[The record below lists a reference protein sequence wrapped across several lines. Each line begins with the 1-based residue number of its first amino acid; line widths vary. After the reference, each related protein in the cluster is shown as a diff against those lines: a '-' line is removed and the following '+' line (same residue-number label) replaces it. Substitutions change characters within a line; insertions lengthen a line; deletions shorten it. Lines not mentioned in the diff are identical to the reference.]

1 MLDPKHAAWRLFHP
15 EWVPEADDPAVERLK
30 RVRVLAGMVV
40 SFGVYTFVA
49 HDFDVSQVLEN
60 IAVAGLVLLVSTPLT
75 VGVMLLV
82 WRRGGP
88 LRPLRRTLLGC
99 LKLLVGFVGT
109 LVGTALLFWYF
120 TRQGGVLVLLPVVL
134 WLWGFVVQAALRVN
148 GNFFGTGAVH
158 RCLPPVLAA
167 VTSWL
172 MALPDLATGD
182 LHGLG
187 ARLGTVFILG
197 APVLVTAIALLE
209 MRRVRRFHGIRLRD
223 HPGVRHRAAH
233 PPPRQDPAAN
243 PYGNGYG
250 QPYGNGYGQPYGSG
264 YGQPYGNPY
273 AGGNH
278 PYPGGNHPYPGGHPH
293 DGGNPYA

>member
-1 MLDPKHAAWRLFHP
+1 MADPKHAAWRLFHP

-30 RVRVLAGMVV
+30 RIRVLAGLLV

-49 HDFDVSQVLEN
+49 HDFDLTQAVEN
-60 IAVAGLVLLVSTPLT
+60 IAVAGLVLLLITPLT

-88 LRPLRRTLLGC
+88 LRPLRHTLLGC
-99 LKLLVGFVGT
+99 LKLLVGFVGA
-109 LVGTALLFWYF
+109 LAGTVLLCVYF
-120 TRQGGVLVLLPVVL
+120 TQQGGVVVLLPVVL
-134 WLWGFVVQAALRVN
+134 WLLGFMIQAALRVN

-197 APVLVTAIALLE
+197 APVLVTLIALLE
-209 MRRVRRFHGIRLRD
+209 MRRLRRFHGIRLRD
-223 HPGVRHRAAH
+223 HPGAPPRAGH
-233 PPPRQDPAAN
+233 PPRRGPA
-243 PYGNGYG
+243 P
-250 QPYGNGYGQPYGSG
+250 
-264 YGQPYGNPY
+264 NPY
-273 AGGNH
+273 A
-278 PYPGGNHPYPGGHPH
+278 
-293 DGGNPYA
+293 